1 MERAQELNLRGGEL
15 GTERNRALRA
25 ALAAELRKE
34 KLALG
39 EELEALGRLARGAG
53 EGRRG
58 ADAPP
63 PAEVLRERLERVEE
77 AAAIVADIPD
87 GSGTPG
93 VLRPQ
98 RALSGL
104 GAGPSGA
111 GASGRIDLDASLLS
125 ASASAGPGAYEHT
138 GETRAFVRDAT
149 MAAGRQE
156 IALDNIER
164 GLSTLKELGGAMG
177 EELERHDALIDEV
190 GAKMDAVTRELGS
203 NNAKL
208 KGLVTQVRS
217 TRRFF
222 IDIILIIVALAIGL
236 YIYTIVT

>member
-1 MERAQELNLRGGEL
+1 MERAQELNLRAGEL

-39 EELEALGRLARGAG
+39 EELEALARLARGAG

-104 GAGPSGA
+104 GAGPSGS
-111 GASGRIDLDASLLS
+111 ASGRIDLDPSLLS

-177 EELERHDALIDEV
+177 EELERHDVLIDEV

-208 KGLVTQVRS
+208 KGIVTQVRS